1 MSAISVAAIMS
12 CAWPATA
19 ARRLWEPRIGVI
31 STLLTMNVAVEMR
44 NSAPTSTA
52 VLLYWFMSSF
62 IGRCCVLMGE
72 VVIFVSFSLVFVFV
86 CVISVLLLQVL
97 LRCFL
102 EPSHNCFLTSNT
114 CGESDRLLDSRH
126 DRVAG
131 TSKRELSGNVSA
143 GPLATL
149 DDACHDWDWKH

>member
-1 MSAISVAAIMS
+1 MSPISVAAIMS
-12 CAWPATA
+12 CEWSATA
-19 ARRLWEPRIGVI
+19 ARKLWEPSSGVI
-31 STLLTMNVAVEMR
+31 SALLTMNVAVEMR

-86 CVISVLLLQVL
+86 CVMSLLLLQVL

-102 EPSHNCFLTSNT
+102 EPSHTCFLPSNA
-114 CGESDRLLDSRH
+114 CSESDRLLDTRRR
-126 DRVAG
+126 DRVGYQQEGA
-131 TSKRELSGNVSA
+131 L
-143 GPLATL
+143 
-149 DDACHDWDWKH
+149 C

>member
-1 MSAISVAAIMS
+1 
-12 CAWPATA
+12 
-19 ARRLWEPRIGVI
+19 
-31 STLLTMNVAVEMR
+31 TMNVAVEMR

-86 CVISVLLLQVL
+86 CVMSVLLLQVL

-102 EPSHNCFLTSNT
+102 EPSHTCFLPSNA
-114 CGESDRLLDSRH
+114 CGESDRLLDTRR
-126 DRVAG
+126 DRVGYQQEG
-131 TSKRELSGNVSA
+131 TLCKRIIRAFGNPQRCLPSLGLEA
-143 GPLATL
+143 LMCA
-149 DDACHDWDWKH
+149 